1 MSRDL
6 AVRALRR
13 AHALEESAAKFYEK
27 ASKLVEDPSLAAALS
42 FVAAES
48 SNHARLIQS
57 LFGTSEGCEGAL
69 GTAGERIIAELEKA
83 AAELEGGWK
92 PAPKELA
99 ALLRKLNDA
108 EKLAGEEAYSQMIAK
123 ALSLELSD
131 VERLLLEAVAE
142 EEKFHY
148 RIVEKVAGELE
159 KRGSPGADRRA
170 G

>member
-1 MSRDL
+1 
-6 AVRALRR
+6 
-13 AHALEESAAKFYEK
+13 
-27 ASKLVEDPSLAAALS
+27 
-42 FVAAES
+42 
-48 SNHARLIQS
+48 
-57 LFGTSEGCEGAL
+57 L

-83 AAELEGGWK
+83 AAELEGGRK

-108 EKLAGEEAYSQMIAK
+108 EKLAGEEAYSQIIAK

-159 KRGSPGADRRA
+159 KLGSPGADRRA